1 MSDDFSHMAALESR
15 HTARKMSQLPQL
27 QPDGRASLDETDL
40 RIIEAL
46 RADGRAPTLELA
58 RRLGMPESTAR
69 KRVKRLLQAGIVRI
83 VAVVSTRALGYR
95 REVTFAMKTERAK
108 AVAIAE
114 RLSEESAVRF
124 VAFGVGAF
132 DLWVNAVF
140 KSEEDLLRFTREALD
155 IEGLVSYECFDVL
168 AVFKRSFDWLSDR
181 DLPPELESSAAV
193 HTAE

>member
-1 MSDDFSHMAALESR
+1 LDDI
-15 HTARKMSQLPQL
+15 
-27 QPDGRASLDETDL
+27 DL

-58 RRLGMPESTAR
+58 RRLELPESTTR
-69 KRVKRLLQAGIVRI
+69 KRIKSLLQAGIIRI

-108 AVAIAE
+108 AVEIAE
-114 RLSEESAVRF
+114 QLSADSAVRF

-140 KSEEDLLRFTREALD
+140 KNENELLQFTRTNLD

-181 DLPPELESSAAV
+181 DLPSEFGDDYPDRS
-193 HTAE
+193 